1 MYYLVNG
8 DHNDTAVHLTRSD
21 CERFEEVLYI

>member
-1 MYYLVNG
+1 MYYLGNV

-21 CERFEEVLYI
+21 CEWFEEVLYI